1 MTTTLLTAIK
11 NNGRTENG
19 CITHI
24 STLDKCLDFFF
35 TCGAMRY
42 ADDSDII
49 TAFLSAYNENPLTA
63 LKILFYSRDIRGG
76 QGERKLARICLKALA
91 EIDSRMAIKVV
102 SAIPIYG
109 RWDDL
114 FSLFETKA
122 ERAVLDLIKEIK
134 PKYTILTNL
143 HSTLDYDKL
152 KRKLPNFVYPAYDG
166 MKLIIN

>member
-122 ERAVLDLIKEIK
+122 ERAVLDLIKENINNALCCK
-134 PKYTILTNL
+134 WLPREKSSKKSIAKKIRKHLKMTPKQY
-143 HSTLDYDKL
+143 
-152 KRKLPNFVYPAYDG
+152 RKN
-166 MKLIIN
+166 